1 MKIEEIKKYTHMHK
15 IQEFLDTDK
24 GSVQIHKLNGDLCF
38 VVSCD
43 ILKTYIEEQERKND
57 YLNKRILEL
66 EEKLDEFKYSY
77 EFNKN
82 SDNYLKQI

>member
-1 MKIEEIKKYTHMHK
+1 MNIIEKKTHNDK
-15 IQEFLDTDK
+15 IQDFLDK
-24 GSVQIHKLNGDLCF
+24 GIGRLIITIQGEKYYVTTY
-38 VVSCD
+38 D
-43 ILKTYIEEQERKND
+43 IMKTYIEEQERKND

-82 SDNYLKQI
+82 FDNYLKQI

>member
-43 ILKTYIEEQERKND
+43 ILKTYIEEQELKND
-57 YLNKRILEL
+57 CLEKKILEL
-66 EEKLDEFKYSY
+66 EEELKDF
-77 EFNKN
+77 
-82 SDNYLKQI
+82 KQIYEINKRFDIN